1 MTSPHSADILL
12 TISRRIRLVELFA
25 HLPIARRPRA
35 ANALVI
41 LPADEMHPQE
51 LVVHTAPTIL
61 KNGTLPELLSLTSV
75 LISLHDTSY

>member
-1 MTSPHSADILL
+1 MTSPHSADASVILL
-12 TISRRIRLVELFA
+12 TISRTNA

-35 ANALVI
+35 ANTLVI

-61 KNGTLPELLSLTSV
+61 KNDTLPELLSLTSV